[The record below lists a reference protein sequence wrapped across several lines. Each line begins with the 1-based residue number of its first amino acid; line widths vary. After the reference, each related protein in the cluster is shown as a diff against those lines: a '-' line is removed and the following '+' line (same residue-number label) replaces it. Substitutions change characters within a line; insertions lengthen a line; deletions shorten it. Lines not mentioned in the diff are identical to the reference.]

1 MGAAVEDPMTERVT
15 LRDRAEKAGDWIRRL
30 VRRLRFGRARQRYER
45 ASSVPVASGGVD
57 EEMLATNEAVIV
69 YPETTPC
76 ICCGRSLQ
84 DWSAGNNQ
92 PIYGL
97 EFAAAGHYPSSIW
110 DNGSGELI
118 VNICDPCLLGGARA
132 GRVLKRTHPE
142 PRRRGQPPVFEPWSG
157 P

>member
-1 MGAAVEDPMTERVT
+1 MTERVT
-15 LRDRAEKAGDWIRRL
+15 LRDRAENFGSRIRRL
-30 VRRLRFGRARQRYER
+30 VRRLSFGRARGRRER
-45 ASSVPVASGGVD
+45 AFAVLAASGGID
-57 EEMLATNEAVIV
+57 EEMLATDEAVIV
-69 YPETTPC
+69 YPDTIPR
-76 ICCGRSLQ
+76 ICCGSPLQ

-92 PIYGL
+92 PIHGL

-118 VNICDPCLLGGARA
+118 VNICDPCLLAGAQA

-142 PRRRGQPPVFEPWSG
+142 PRRRGQRSVFEPWRG

>member
-1 MGAAVEDPMTERVT
+1 MST
-15 LRDRAEKAGDWIRRL
+15 AEKTGPWIRRF
-30 VRRLRFGRARQRYER
+30 VRWLRFGRAQASYER
-45 ASSVPVASGGVD
+45 ASAVLAASGGVD
-57 EEMLATNEAVIV
+57 EEKLAADEAVIV
-69 YPETTPC
+69 YPDTIPC

-118 VNICDPCLLGGARA
+118 VNICDPCLLGGARV
-132 GRVLKRTHPE
+132 GRVLRRTHRE
-142 PRRRGQPPVFEPWSG
+142 PRRRGERPVFEPWRG